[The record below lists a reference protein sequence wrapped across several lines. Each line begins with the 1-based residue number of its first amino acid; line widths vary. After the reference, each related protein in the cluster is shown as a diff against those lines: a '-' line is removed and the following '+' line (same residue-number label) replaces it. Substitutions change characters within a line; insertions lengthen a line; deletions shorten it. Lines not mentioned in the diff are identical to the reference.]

1 MKQKMSVLSMALL
14 MLMVSATTVMVVTQ
28 AFNQDFNRALG
39 MISPSGS
46 AKIPQSNAPGTNVPG
61 TLAPTTSST
70 GTSVPSTSSTTTTT
84 TASNTN
90 SSLLVNPSPTG
101 NHTRSEGDD

>member
-1 MKQKMSVLSMALL
+1 MSVISMAVL
-14 MLMVSATTVMVVTQ
+14 MLMVSATAVMVVIQ

-46 AKIPQSNAPGTNVPG
+46 ARIPQSNAPSTNVPT

-70 GTSVPSTSSTTTTT
+70 GTSVPN
-84 TASNTN
+84 NTN
-90 SSLLVNPSPTG
+90 SSLLVNPSPSGSGG
-101 NHTRSEGDD
+101 NHTRGELDD